1 VAEDL
6 TEGVP
11 PGLKPLGEPAAPAP
25 DRAHEKPL
33 LARPPKS
40 DWEPGPHAGR
50 FMVAYGLLG
59 LVLGA
64 TVIAL
69 AVVLTRGDE
78 PKPVAWSSWK
88 PGDGGTQGVR
98 DIAAHVA
105 QRYRLPSGRQI
116 VAVIPRAP
124 SVMDPPITAAAI
136 DKQALFDK
144 EQQFSTFGLDKSLL
158 FIFCGGGTNCA
169 ISEGTPTPQRH
180 RLLRREALEL
190 ALYTFHYMPDVDSI
204 VTFLPPRLDA
214 TAGNNQNATQNA
226 LFFRKTQ
233 YANFAK
239 SPLVD
244 TLPGR
249 PQGELLS
256 ASQAQTVDRLTLP
269 ALFRY
274 QLQRSPDGGNAV
286 LVLSPAVTAG

>member
-1 VAEDL
+1 
-6 TEGVP
+6 
-11 PGLKPLGEPAAPAP
+11 
-25 DRAHEKPL
+25 
-33 LARPPKS
+33 
-40 DWEPGPHAGR
+40 
-50 FMVAYGLLG
+50 MVAYGLLG

-69 AVVLTRGDE
+69 AVALTRSDE
-78 PKPVAWSSWK
+78 PTPVAWSSWK
-88 PGDGGTQGVR
+88 PGDNGTEGVR

-105 QRYRLPSGRQI
+105 QRYRLNSGHQM

-136 DKQALFDK
+136 DKEALFDK
-144 EQQFSTFGLDKSLL
+144 EQQYSTFGMDKSLL

-169 ISEGTPTPQRH
+169 IGEGTPTRERH

-190 ALYTFHYMPDVDSI
+190 ALYTFHYVPDVDSV
-204 VTFLPPRLDA
+204 VTFLPPSLDT
-214 TAGNNQNATQNA
+214 TAGSKQQAIQNA
-226 LFFRKTQ
+226 LFFRKKD
-233 YANFAK
+233 YGNFAK
-239 SPLVD
+239 APLAD

-249 PQGELLS
+249 PEGEQLS
-256 ASQAQTVDRLTLP
+256 QSQAQVVDRLTLP

-286 LVLSPAVTAG
+286 LVLSPVTAG